1 MLHARHPGV
10 GLNLFPMDGTNS
22 TAFAESAAQLPQVLH
37 GQPGAVLLVRVAD
50 GVVLFANPL
59 ADQLAPGVS
68 LPCAVD
74 DWSRAAGL
82 QAPDGIDI
90 SDPATGS
97 SPLSRIVRGE
107 PVHGERVTAA
117 RSSDMSGVREA
128 LWVIGLPLS
137 DAPVDELSGL
147 ALVALLPLREQ
158 GLVRDAKE
166 SAERLHSR
174 AVLASDL
181 SFTIS
186 DPTQP
191 DNPLVWVNPAFERV
205 TGYGRE
211 VLGQNCRFLQGP
223 ETDRDAVQRIRRAL
237 ETGETITELLL
248 NYRKDGTAFWNE
260 VVISPV
266 RNAEG
271 RVTHFV
277 GVQSD
282 VTLRVQAERERD
294 AALAYARDARHRLE
308 FLSTVTEQLSEV
320 LDPAAAQDLLP
331 SLVVPE
337 FAQWA
342 FATLLDGSGRTRHV
356 HASHADP
363 AMTAETDRFQE
374 LHDGLGDGSIS
385 LRVLHGE
392 LGPTLVTVEDEHVDA
407 VASTETAQVLRR
419 LGLGS
424 AIVVPLRARGLVTGS
439 LTLLSGPDRAAFT
452 EDDLATASDLGA
464 RAGVALENARLYAQQ
479 RTSSE
484 TLQRSMLSPP
494 TQSAG
499 LSIATRYHP
508 AAEAAQVGGD
518 WYDAFTQPDG
528 RTVVV
533 IGDVMGHDVSAAAA
547 MGQLRTLVR
556 ALAYDRSAQPDEVL
570 RRLDDVL
577 AGLGLTTLATAVVL
591 QLDPESADGSRVIR
605 WCTAG
610 HLPPVVAD
618 PDGSVRFL
626 AGEGIVLG
634 LGAGQQRVQQEARLE
649 RGATLLLYT
658 DGLVERRDR
667 PMDVRLGE
675 LRDVV
680 HAVAEVEGADV
691 ETLCDQLLVRML
703 PDGSDDDVAIV
714 AVRVTRT

>member
-1 MLHARHPGV
+1 
-10 GLNLFPMDGTNS
+10 
-22 TAFAESAAQLPQVLH
+22 LPQVLH

-59 ADQLAPGVS
+59 AEQLAPGIS
-68 LPCAVD
+68 LPCAID

-82 QAPDGIDI
+82 QASDGVDI
-90 SDPATGS
+90 SDPTTAS
-97 SPLSRIVRGE
+97 SPLSRIARGE

-147 ALVALLPLREQ
+147 ALLALLPLREEQ
-158 GLVRDAKE
+158 MVRDAKE

-186 DPTQP
+186 DPNQP
-191 DNPLVWVNPAFERV
+191 DNPLVWVNPAFEKV

-211 VLGQNCRFLQGP
+211 VLGTNCRFLQGP
-223 ETDRDAVQRIRRAL
+223 DTDREAVRRIRRAL

-260 VVISPV
+260 VVISPI
-266 RNAEG
+266 RDG
-271 RVTHFV
+271 SGTVTHFV

-308 FLSTVTEQLSEV
+308 FLSEVTDRLSEV
-320 LDPAAAQDLLP
+320 LDPDAAQDLLP
-331 SLVVPE
+331 SLVVPQ
-337 FAQWA
+337 FAEWA
-342 FATLLDGSGRTRHV
+342 FATLRDSSGRSRLIR
-356 HASHADP
+356 ASHSDPELADD
-363 AMTAETDRFQE
+363 ADRFQQ
-374 LHDGLGDGSIS
+374 LHAGLGDDS
-385 LRVLHGE
+385 LSMRVLHGE
-392 LGPTLVTVEDEHVDA
+392 LGPTLVTVRNEHVDTVTTA
-407 VASTETAQVLRR
+407 ETAQVLRR

-424 AIVVPLRARGLVTGS
+424 AIVVPLRARGMVTGS
-439 LTLLSGPDRAAFT
+439 LTLLSGPDRAPFT
-452 EDDLATASDLGA
+452 EDDLSTATDLGA

-484 TLQRSMLSPP
+484 TLQRSLLSPP

-499 LSIATRYHP
+499 LSIATRYRP

-528 RTVVV
+528 CTVVV

-570 RRLDDVL
+570 RRLDEVL
-577 AGLGLTTLATAVVL
+577 AGLGLTTLATAVVM
-591 QLDPESADGSRVIR
+591 QLDAESSDGSREIR

-610 HLPPVVAD
+610 HLPPVVAT
-618 PDGSVRFL
+618 PGGAVRML
-626 AGEGIVLG
+626 EGEGIVLG
-634 LGAGQQRVQQEARLE
+634 LGAGQRRVQQAARLE
-649 RGATLLLYT
+649 QGSTLLLYT

-667 PMDVRLGE
+667 PMDVRLAE

-680 HAVAEVEGADV
+680 AGLEAADV
-691 ETLCDQLLVRML
+691 ETLCDELLERML

-714 AVRVTRT
+714 AVRVSGS